1 MDADCKGVVD
11 SERGQQRPAGI
22 ISESTEIEYNKGTNA
37 NNDTTQLSIS
47 RKSITLDSPL
57 HMGIFCLHISS
68 LLQMQ
73 TATLSDIRIEQ
84 NTTVF
89 GGHCCTVHLTQ
100 CPARDGL
107 GGVPENLPFHQITFG
122 NGGVLLFP
130 SAACKISDF
139 GTGCNWG

>member
-1 MDADCKGVVD
+1 
-11 SERGQQRPAGI
+11 
-22 ISESTEIEYNKGTNA
+22 
-37 NNDTTQLSIS
+37 
-47 RKSITLDSPL
+47 
-57 HMGIFCLHISS
+57 
-68 LLQMQ
+68 MQ
-73 TATLSDIRIEQ
+73 TATLSEIRIER

-89 GGHCCTVHLTQ
+89 RGHGCTVHLTQ

-139 GTGCNWG
+139 GHKLQLGIGELGRSSSIASHRFTGNPQ